1 MPFSLR
7 GDVSAAHSIN
17 GMVLLDERTGR
28 YWQLNA
34 TATLVL
40 RALLCGAAPGE
51 VAKRLTGNHPG
62 LSAEQADHD
71 VAGLLAALRRAG
83 LVMS

>member
-7 GDVSAAHSIN
+7 GDVSATHSTD

-34 TATLVL
+34 TAALVL
-40 RALLCGAAPGE
+40 RALLCGATLGE
-51 VAKRLTGNHPG
+51 AAMRLTGNHPG
-62 LSAEQADHD
+62 LSVEQADHD
-71 VAGLLAALRRAG
+71 VDGLLTALRRAG

>member
-7 GDVSAAHSIN
+7 GDVSAAHSTD
-17 GMVLLDERTGR
+17 GLVLLDERAGR

-40 RALLCGAAPGE
+40 RALLCGASPGE
-51 VAKRLTGNHPG
+51 VARRLTGDHPG
-62 LSAEQADHD
+62 LSVEQADRD
-71 VAGLLAALRRAG
+71 VADLLTALRRAG
-83 LVMS
+83 LVMP

>member
-7 GDVSAAHSIN
+7 GGVSAAHSID
-17 GMVLLDERTGR
+17 GMVLLDEHAGR

-34 TATLVL
+34 TATLIL
-40 RALLCGAAPGE
+40 RALLCGASPGE

-62 LSAEQADHD
+62 LSVEQADRD
-71 VAGLLAALRRAG
+71 VAHLLAALRRAG
-83 LVMS
+83 LVTP

>member
-51 VAKRLTGNHPG
+51 VAKRLTGDYPG
-62 LSAEQADHD
+62 LSAEQADRD
-71 VAGLLAALRRAG
+71 VADLLTALRGAG